1 MRPIALACAVA
12 VVLPAATLPAPARAG
27 DAAIA
32 RFTTAAPGVPPAP
45 WKFVTLPRKAP
56 TAFTIADVDGAR
68 ALEVE
73 ANDSYGDLVHP
84 LDVAPGAH
92 PMIAWRWRVDRL
104 VDGADLRTR
113 AGDDSPAK
121 LCVSFAY
128 DAAQLSFGER
138 AKLALA
144 HSATGQDVPAE
155 TLCYVWDNRLAVDTA
170 MANAFTRRIRFI
182 VLQSGASRL
191 GTWIAQKRDLGA
203 DYERLFG
210 DESGG
215 RMPAISGVEVSADA
229 DNTHGHALAWF
240 GDVTLTP

>member
-1 MRPIALACAVA
+1 MRPIAFASAVA
-12 VVLPAATLPAPARAG
+12 AVLLAAAAPARAG
-27 DAAIA
+27 DAAITP
-32 RFTTAAPGVPPAP
+32 FTTAAPGTPPAP
-45 WKFVTLPRKAP
+45 WKFATLPRKTP
-56 TAFTIADVDGAR
+56 TAFTIAEVDGVR
-68 ALEVE
+68 ALKVE

-92 PMIAWRWRVDRL
+92 PTIAWRWRVDKL

-121 LCVSFAY
+121 LCVSFAF
-128 DAAQLSFGER
+128 DPAQLSFGER
-138 AKLALA
+138 TKLALA

-155 TLCYVWDNRLAVDTA
+155 TLCYVWDNRLPVDTA
-170 MANAFTRRIRFI
+170 MANVFTQRIRVI
-182 VLQSGASRL
+182 VLQSGPERL

-203 DYERLFG
+203 DYQRLFG

-240 GDVTLTP
+240 GDIVLAP